1 VAGSGPRKVPS
12 KISLLHAVITIIDK
26 EMDLVSKT
34 HSLEV
39 LELCFVILKNCCS
52 VLECRILICKSNLL
66 GSTARLH
73 PAITKKQKPWDL
85 VELIWLEF
93 LQTFTTYPEG
103 QSSVAKISDVLD
115 LVMTLTST
123 SKGPNKTT
131 ALMVLRNIAFYQPNR
146 SRLLTSGQYDCLL
159 DEAQTHFHFAVTV
172 SGEFLNLL
180 KNKLD
185 SGNREEKAT
194 IVLMM
199 WSLAANNQKAKIVF
213 KAAKLDAQLQQVLKH
228 YQISSE
234 LVPADDIETMKY
246 VLGVIR
252 DGDRDL

>member
-1 VAGSGPRKVPS
+1 
-12 KISLLHAVITIIDK
+12 
-26 EMDLVSKT
+26 
-34 HSLEV
+34 
-39 LELCFVILKNCCS
+39 
-52 VLECRILICKSNLL
+52 LL

-159 DEAQTHFHFAVTV
+159 DDAQTHFHFAVAV

-185 SGNREEKAT
+185 SGNREEK
-194 IVLMM
+194 
-199 WSLAANNQKAKIVF
+199 SH
-213 KAAKLDAQLQQVLKH
+213 DR
-228 YQISSE
+228 S
-234 LVPADDIETMKY
+234 DDVVSCCKQSK
-246 VLGVIR
+246 G
-252 DGDRDL
+252 